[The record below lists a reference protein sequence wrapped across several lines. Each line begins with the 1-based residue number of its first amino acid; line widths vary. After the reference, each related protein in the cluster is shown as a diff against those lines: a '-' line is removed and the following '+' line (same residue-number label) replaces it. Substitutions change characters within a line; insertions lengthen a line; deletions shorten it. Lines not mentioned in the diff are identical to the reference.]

1 MLKENKKTLIITSI
15 ITLLPLAAGLILWSR
30 LPDRMAV
37 HFDAESNADG
47 YGSKAFAVFGL
58 PLIMLAVHWIA
69 AITTAND
76 PRKKNISPLM
86 FSLVLW
92 ISPAISLLCGALLY
106 AVNLGKTVNIKSM
119 SGLIFGILLVVIGFI
134 LPKCSPNYTIGIR
147 LPWTQDSE
155 ENWTRTHRFA
165 GVVWIVCGAAA
176 IVLTFCGAGMGWSMG
191 AILAAAAIPCV
202 YSYILYK
209 KGVE

>member
-15 ITLLPLAAGLILWSR
+15 ITLLPLVAGLILWSR

-37 HFDAESNADG
+37 HFDADSNANG

-58 PLIMLAVHWIA
+58 PLILLAVHWIA
-69 AITTAND
+69 VITTAND
-76 PRKKNISPLM
+76 PRRRNISPLM

-92 ISPAISLLCGALLY
+92 VSPVISLLSGALLY
-106 AVNLGKTVNIKSM
+106 TVNLGKEVKIKSM
-119 SGLIFGILLVVIGFI
+119 SGFVFGILLVVIGFI
-134 LPKCSPNYTIGIR
+134 LPKCRPNYTIGIR
-147 LPWTQDSE
+147 LPWTLDSE

-165 GVVWIVCGAAA
+165 GIVWIVCGIAA
-176 IVLTFCGAGMGWSMG
+176 IVLTVCGAGMGWSMG

-202 YSYILYK
+202 YSYCLYK
-209 KGVE
+209 KDVE